1 MPKSKSGNKNNKS
14 LVSGDV
20 LPESVSAEPFTAR
33 GGPDRDAFR
42 LVANLT
48 HELKTPL
55 HSILSVAGLLAAE
68 VDGPISSEQKKQ
80 VEIIQ
85 RNGTHLLELINSLL
99 NYSSGSAE
107 SRAPDLERVCPSHI
121 LKSIIDELSPLALNQ
136 GISLSLNSQR
146 VPEYIYT
153 DLSLFRRIIVNLL
166 GNALKF
172 TRTGGEVIVNLEGQ
186 TIGGG
191 LFIEVIDTGIGMSS
205 STKESLFRAFYQEDG
220 SNTREFGGVGLGLSL
235 VKSAVEKLSGEI
247 SVESELGQGSIFR
260 VRLPDQSAFVK
271 IPEIH
276 VVDEDSIARAGVTM
290 LLREEG
296 YNVWSG
302 NFDQLS
308 ERLLSGVPDLL
319 IIDVG
324 PPSFHG
330 LLVLKNIITL
340 LPDAKIPVIGM
351 SASVD
356 PKSRLKAFD
365 EGVSDL
371 IAKPFE
377 SKELIVRVKTQ
388 LERRRKSE

>member
-1 MPKSKSGNKNNKS
+1 M
-14 LVSGDV
+14 SGDV